1 MAQITRRKFLIASGW
16 VAGGVTA
23 LVALR
28 HRAVAVAPTI
38 IFPDGESGATW
49 YKSARMASVKCF
61 FPELIWARM
70 PTPVWPKL
78 SLRN

>member
-38 IFPDGESGATW
+38 IFPDG
-49 YKSARMASVKCF
+49 
-61 FPELIWARM
+61 
-70 PTPVWPKL
+70 
-78 SLRN
+78 